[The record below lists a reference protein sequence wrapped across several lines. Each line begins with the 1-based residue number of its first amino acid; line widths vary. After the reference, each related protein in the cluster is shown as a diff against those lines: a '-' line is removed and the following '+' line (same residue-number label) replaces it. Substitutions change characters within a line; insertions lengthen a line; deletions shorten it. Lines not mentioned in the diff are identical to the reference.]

1 MLAKKFKSVL
11 CQLGMERLEHPLF
24 YHAPVGIR
32 FRIGGEETIYLDGK
46 SILTMFRVRWIGR
59 LRFTG
64 AFRIH
69 QISYGS
75 MDIPKRNR

>member
-1 MLAKKFKSVL
+1 
-11 CQLGMERLEHPLF
+11 ME
-24 YHAPVGIR
+24 
-32 FRIGGEETIYLDGK
+32 K

-75 MDIPKRNR
+75 MDIPKKKQMSLY

>member
-46 SILTMFRVRWIGR
+46 INSDYV
-59 LRFTG
+59 
-64 AFRIH
+64 
-69 QISYGS
+69 
-75 MDIPKRNR
+75 